1 MLRNPEHVK
10 QNVIPVVY
18 MKTLSRATRKINLE
32 IGNRGYS
39 SEKEGKSF
47 KQAIFTD
54 IFRLLTPYQSNDGF
68 CSVGDNACLSVVFV
82 ISWVQ
87 VFVGRVALINK
98 YIQNKR

>member
-1 MLRNPEHVK
+1 MLRNPEHIK

-39 SEKEGKSF
+39 SKKEGESF

-54 IFRLLTPYQSNDGF
+54 IVRLLTPYRSNDGF
-68 CSVGDNACLSVVFV
+68 CGVGDNACLCVVFV
-82 ISWVQ
+82 TYLGGTDKQIYP
-87 VFVGRVALINK
+87 K
-98 YIQNKR
+98 